1 MLTEDQLADRL
12 RSRLRNEL
20 AAIEPRADLVDD
32 VRRRHARRTVATR
45 ISLVAVPTAAAAA
58 AVTLVMTGGGSVAVP
73 VAKHAPAKPVVL
85 TAAMVKR
92 VASESRLALA
102 HSGRATI
109 SYRTTENGALNGTG
123 TDRITF
129 DGKNWNDSFSE
140 TDPASGGQPAHTQ
153 GAINR
158 VVNGQLYLYIAGP
171 DNKVRWY
178 HDTNPAG
185 HPDVRFSD
193 PRKLFGLLSP
203 TAGFKVIGHRG
214 VGSAR
219 LTELRAATPHRTRAL
234 TLLPDIDPGAQVKSL
249 VVWVDSHQVVHQ
261 MSLSTRHDTSS
272 APLYLKKL
280 KNGNYEVLVPSK
292 VYLKQAKAMAKA
304 IGMKLGSGHHATVG
318 VNPKLSGKVTHH
330 DVATTVSIAFS
341 GFGQRQVISVPA
353 HAVRQFG
360 RG

>member
-12 RSRLRNEL
+12 RSRLRHEL
-20 AAIEPRADLVDD
+20 AAVEPRTDLVDD
-32 VRRRHARRTVATR
+32 LRRRHARRTVATR
-45 ISLVAVPTAAAAA
+45 ISLVAVPTVAAAA
-58 AVTLVMTGGGSVAVP
+58 AVAMVVSGGGNVVAP
-73 VAKHAPAKPVVL
+73 AAKPAQAKPVVL

-109 SYRTTENGALNGTG
+109 TYRMTDNGVLNGTG

-140 TDPASGGQPAHTQ
+140 TAPASGGQPAHTQ

-185 HPDVRFSD
+185 HPSVQFSD

-203 TAGFKVIGHRG
+203 TAGFRVIGHDVVRG
-214 VGSAR
+214 AR
-219 LTELRAATPHRTRAL
+219 LTELRATTPPRTRL
-234 TLLPDIDPGAQVKSL
+234 LSTLPDVDPGAQVKSL
-249 VVWVDSHQVVHQ
+249 VIWVDRHQVVHQ
-261 MSLSTRHDTSS
+261 MSITTKHASS
-272 APLYLKKL
+272 SEPLYLKKIKRGSGYGL
-280 KNGNYEVLVPSK
+280 EVVVPSRK
-292 VYLKQAKAMAKA
+292 FLPEANAMAKR
-304 IGMKLGSGHHATVG
+304 LGKHYHVTVG
-318 VNPKLSGKVTHH
+318 IDPKVASKITHH
-330 DVATTVSIAFS
+330 SVVTTISIAFS
-341 GFGQRQVISVPA
+341 GFGQPQVISVPA
-353 HAVRQFG
+353 HAVPQFG